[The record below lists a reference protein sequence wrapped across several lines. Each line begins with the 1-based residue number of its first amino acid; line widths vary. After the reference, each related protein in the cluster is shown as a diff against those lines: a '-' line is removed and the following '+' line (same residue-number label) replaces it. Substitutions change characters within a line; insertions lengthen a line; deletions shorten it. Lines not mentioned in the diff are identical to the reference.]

1 MQSSTARKENK
12 LMLRAP
18 EATSLTH
25 LIVATNQNLRSR
37 FD

>member
-25 LIVATNQNLRSR
+25 L
-37 FD
+37 